1 MVRGLS
7 DKSAVV
13 VYMSI
18 ATLEYHFIYLNVD
31 REDDNLRSSD
41 INCSFEIP
49 KVNSSKLDHYPKAG
63 DWTQ

>member
-1 MVRGLS
+1 
-7 DKSAVV
+7 
-13 VYMSI
+13 MSI

-31 REDDNLRSSD
+31 CEDDNLRSPD